1 MRFLENNFTYIVI
14 TVCFIF
20 LLFELP
26 IEKWYVIL
34 IMIAVILFLGCL
46 FAFIQDFIYKI
57 IRYFTKNKK
66 QIFVLLNIVKSIPY
80 FRINISTNKYQRKVE
95 LLSSAFCIIKEYYFG
110 ILHYMRNSIF
120 TQWIRAR
127 LFIKAYKIIKKL
139 YSESS
144 G

>member
-34 IMIAVILFLGCL
+34 IMIAVGVFLGCL
-46 FAFIQDFIYKI
+46 YAFIQDFIYKI

-66 QIFVLLNIVKSIPY
+66 
-80 FRINISTNKYQRKVE
+80 
-95 LLSSAFCIIKEYYFG
+95 
-110 ILHYMRNSIF
+110 
-120 TQWIRAR
+120 
-127 LFIKAYKIIKKL
+127 
-139 YSESS
+139 
-144 G
+144 